1 MPTSTATT
9 RSPWDREYVRRPDT
23 YVFGTAPSLLALELA
38 SSIPPGGRVLDLGCG
53 EGRDSVF
60 FASRGFDVTGLD
72 PSAAGLRK
80 AQRLAEEREVGVTW
94 VEATPPDLPVTG
106 RFDLVYSCGA
116 IHYVA
121 RRDRRCLYD
130 AMRSL
135 TAVGGREA
143 HIVFTDRWIYTE
155 RGEVIDYF
163 APGELA
169 SAFAPG
175 EIVRREERMISCAQD
190 GRPHLHSVE
199 VLIAALLDHRL

>member
-1 MPTSTATT
+1 MTTATT
-9 RSPWDREYVRRPDT
+9 RSPWDQEYVRRSDT

-38 SSIPPGGRVLDLGCG
+38 PSIPPGGRVLDVGCG

-60 FASRGFDVTGLD
+60 FASRGFEVTGVD

-80 AQRLAEEREVGVTW
+80 AERLAEERGVQVAW
-94 VEATPPDLPVTG
+94 VEATPPDLPVSG

-116 IHYVA
+116 IHYVP
-121 RRDRRCLYD
+121 RRDRRRLFRTL
-130 AMRSL
+130 RSL

-143 HIVFTDRWIYTE
+143 HIVFTDRWIYRE
-155 RGEVIDYF
+155 RGELIDYF
-163 APGELA
+163 APGELV

-175 EIVRREERMISCAQD
+175 EILRREERMISCAQD

-199 VLIAALLDHRL
+199 LLIAALMDRGP